1 MPTLSVANPTI
12 LDVANRTM
20 PDGTLDRQI
29 VEMLH
34 QQNQCWAEAT
44 VLEGNDGS
52 GYKTTVRT
60 GIPEGTWRK
69 MYGGVPEKKTTA
81 AQVRDAAGMLEN
93 YSTIDKALADQNGGS
108 ASWRLSEESGFI
120 EGMNQQVARTLFYGD
135 TTLNQER
142 FMGLAPR
149 FAHSTAAE
157 SGANIIK
164 GGGSGADNTSIWIV
178 SWHPTTCFLF
188 YPKGSKAGLTARDLG
203 EQTVLDGSG
212 NPFQAYR
219 THYKHD
225 IGLCVRDW
233 RSIVRIPN
241 IDISDLTKTG
251 STGADLVD
259 LVIQGLEML
268 PDSAGVGRTAI
279 YCNKT
284 IRSVFRRQIRNSNN
298 VNLSLADVA
307 GKKVVMFDDVPVRR
321 VDQITNTEALVA

>member
-1 MPTLSVANPTI
+1 MTTLSVANPTI

-20 PDGTLDRQI
+20 PDGSLDRQI

-34 QQNQCWAEAT
+34 QQNQCWADAT
-44 VLEGNDGS
+44 VLEGNDGT

-69 MYGGVPEKKTTA
+69 MYGGVPEKKTLT
-81 AQVRDAAGMLEN
+81 AQVRDTTGMLEN

-108 ASWRLSEESGFI
+108 ASWRLTEESGFI
-120 EGMNQQVARTLFYGD
+120 EGMNQQAARTLFYGD
-135 TTLNQER
+135 TTLNPER

-149 FAHSTAAE
+149 FSHSTTYE

-164 GGGSGADNTSIWIV
+164 GGGVGADNTSIWLV
-178 SWHPTTCFLF
+178 VWHPTTCFLF

-203 EQTVLDGSG
+203 EQTVYDGSG

-225 IGLCVRDW
+225 LGLCVRDW
-233 RSIVRIPN
+233 RAIVRIPN
-241 IDISDLTKTG
+241 IDISDLTKDAA
-251 STGADLVD
+251 SGADVVD
-259 LVIQGLEML
+259 LMTQALEML
-268 PDSAGVGRTAI
+268 PDSAGVGRAAF

-284 IRSVFRRQIRNSNN
+284 IRGILRRQIKNAKNM
-298 VNLSLADVA
+298 NLSLETVA

-321 VDQITNTEALVA
+321 CDQITNSEAVVA

>member
-34 QQNQCWAEAT
+34 QQNQTWDEAT
-44 VLEGNDGS
+44 VLEANDGTS
-52 GYKTTVRT
+52 YKTTVRT
-60 GIPEGTWRK
+60 GIPEGTWRQ
-69 MYGGVPEKKTTA
+69 MYGGVPEKKSTT
-81 AQVRDAAGMLEN
+81 AQVRDSTGMLEN
-93 YSTIDKALADQNGGS
+93 YATIDKALADQNGGS
-108 ASWRLSEESGFI
+108 ASWRLTEESPFI
-120 EGMNQQVARTLFYGD
+120 EGMNQQAARTLFYGD

-157 SGANIIK
+157 SGQNIIK
-164 GGGSGADNTSIWIV
+164 AGGAGADNTSIWLV
-178 SWHPTTCFLF
+178 TWHPTTCFLF
-188 YPKGSKAGLTARDLG
+188 YPKGSKAGLSARDLG
-203 EQTVLDGSG
+203 EQTVYDASG

-225 IGLCVRDW
+225 LGVCVRDW
-233 RSIVRIPN
+233 RAIGRVAN
-241 IDISDLTKTG
+241 IDVGDLTKDAA
-251 STGADLVD
+251 TGADLVD
-259 LVIQGLEML
+259 LMTQLLEMM
-268 PDSAGVGRTAI
+268 PDSAGMGRKAF

-284 IRSVFRRQIRNSNN
+284 IRSILRRQIKNAKNM
-298 VNLSLADVA
+298 NLSLETVA

-321 VDQITNTEALVA
+321 VDQITNAEALVP

>member
-1 MPTLSVANPTI
+1 MTTLSVANPTI
-12 LDVANRTM
+12 MDVALRTM

-44 VLEGNDGS
+44 VLEANDGS

-69 MYGGVPEKKTTA
+69 MYQGVPEKKTQT

-93 YSTIDKALADQNGGS
+93 YSMIDKAMADQNGGS

-135 TTLNQER
+135 TTLNPER

-149 FAHSTAAE
+149 FSHSTAAE
-157 SGANIIK
+157 SGQNIIK
-164 GGGSGADNTSIWIV
+164 GSGAGADNTSIWLV

-212 NPFQAYR
+212 NPLQAYR

-233 RSIVRIPN
+233 RSIIRIPN
-241 IDISDLTKTG
+241 IDVGDLKKDAASGDDLT
-251 STGADLVD
+251 DLMT
-259 LVIQGLEML
+259 QALEML
-268 PDSAGVGRTAI
+268 PDSALVGRAAF

-284 IRSVFRRQIRNSNN
+284 IRGFLRRQIKNAKNM
-298 VNLSLADVA
+298 NLSLETVA

-321 VDQITNTEALVA
+321 VDQISNAEALVA